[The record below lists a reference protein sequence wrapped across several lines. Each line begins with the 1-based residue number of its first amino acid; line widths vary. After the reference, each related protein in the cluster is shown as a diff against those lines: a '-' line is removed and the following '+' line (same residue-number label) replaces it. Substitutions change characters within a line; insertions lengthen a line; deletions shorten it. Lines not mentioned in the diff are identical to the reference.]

1 MPSKKKLL
9 AELNRLVEN
18 NSDSLAIVFEGRDSA
33 GKSGTIKMLSQYLPT
48 NLFSIEHSKKPTK
61 RAMRN
66 WFGYWTNRL
75 PTRGQVR
82 FFDRSWYSRALVQR
96 VNGWCS
102 ERQAENFLANVSDW
116 EQRSGTRI
124 IKFYLSISKDE
135 QQYRLNKRR
144 KSPLTYWK
152 FSPNDRRALDSFDQM
167 TLAKEDAIGT
177 DWIVVDYNDKRAGRI
192 ALLERL
198 IQEIKNG
205 Q

>member
-75 PTRGQVR
+75 PTPGQVR

-167 TLAKEDAIGT
+167 TLAKEECIGA

>member
-75 PTRGQVR
+75 PTPGQVR

>member
-33 GKSGTIKMLSQYLPT
+33 GKSGTIKMLSQYLPPK
-48 NLFSIEHSKKPTK
+48 LFSIEHSKKPTK

-66 WFGYWTNRL
+66 WFGYWNKRL
-75 PTRGQVR
+75 PERGQVR

-116 EQRSGTRI
+116 EAGTGTRI

-152 FSPNDRRALDSFDQM
+152 FSANDRRALDSFDQM
-167 TLAKEDAIGT
+167 TLAKEECIGA
-177 DWIVVDYNDKRAGRI
+177 DWIIVDYNDKRAGRI

>member
-48 NLFSIEHSKKPTK
+48 NLFSIEHSKKPSK

-75 PTRGQVR
+75 PTPGQVR

-116 EQRSGTRI
+116 EQQSGTRI

-152 FSPNDRRALDSFDQM
+152 FSANDRRALDSFDQM

>member
-1 MPSKKKLL
+1 MSKKKLL

-18 NSDSLAIVFEGRDSA
+18 NSDSLAIVLEGRDSA
-33 GKSGTIKMLSQYLPT
+33 GKSSTIKMLSQYLPP

-66 WFGYWTNRL
+66 WFGYWNKRL
-75 PTRGQVR
+75 PNRGQVR

-96 VNGWCS
+96 VNAWCS
-102 ERQAENFLANVSDW
+102 ETQAQNFLANVSDW
-116 EQRSGTRI
+116 EQQSGTRV
-124 IKFYLSISKDE
+124 IKFYLSISKEE
-135 QQYRLNKRR
+135 QQYRFNKRK

-152 FSPNDRRALDSFDQM
+152 FSANDKLALDSFDRM
-167 TLAKEDAIGT
+167 TLAKEECIGT
-177 DWIVVDYNDKRAGRI
+177 DWIVIDYNDKRAGRL

-198 IQEIKNG
+198 IQEIKNE

>member
-33 GKSGTIKMLSQYLPT
+33 GKSGTIKMLSQYLPP

-66 WFGYWTNRL
+66 WFGYWNKRL
-75 PTRGQVR
+75 PKRGQVR

-96 VNGWCS
+96 VNAWCS
-102 ERQAENFLANVSDW
+102 ETQAQNFLANVSDW
-116 EQRSGTRI
+116 EQQSGTRV

-135 QQYRLNKRR
+135 QQYRLNKRK

-152 FSPNDRRALDSFDQM
+152 FSANDKLALDSFDRM
-167 TLAKEDAIGT
+167 TLAKEECIGT
-177 DWIVVDYNDKRAGRI
+177 DWIVIDYNDKRAGRI

>member
-33 GKSGTIKMLSQYLPT
+33 GKSGTIKMLSQYLPPK
-48 NLFSIEHSKKPTK
+48 LFSIEQSKKPSK

-66 WFGYWTNRL
+66 WFGYWNKRL
-75 PTRGQVR
+75 PERGQVR

-116 EQRSGTRI
+116 EAGTGTRI

-152 FSPNDRRALDSFDQM
+152 FSANDRRALDSFDQM

>member
-75 PTRGQVR
+75 PMRGQVR

-116 EQRSGTRI
+116 EQQSGTRI

-198 IQEIKNG
+198 IQELKDG

>member
-33 GKSGTIKMLSQYLPT
+33 GKSGTIKMLTKYLPPK
-48 NLFSIEHSKKPTK
+48 LFSIEHSKKPTK
-61 RAMRN
+61 RAMKN
-66 WFGYWTNRL
+66 WFGYWNKRL
-75 PTRGQVR
+75 PNPGQVR

-96 VNGWCS
+96 VNAWCS
-102 ERQAENFLANVSDW
+102 ERQAQNFLANVIPW
-116 EQRSGTRI
+116 ERQTGARV

-135 QQYRLNKRR
+135 QAERLNKRK

-152 FSPNDRRALDSFDQM
+152 FSANDKLALDSFDRM
-167 TLAKEDAIGT
+167 TLAKEDCIGA
-177 DWIVVDYNDKRAGRI
+177 DWIVIDFNDKKAGRL

-198 IQEIKNG
+198 IQELKNG
-205 Q
+205 

>member
-33 GKSGTIKMLSQYLPT
+33 GKSGTIKMLSQYLPPK
-48 NLFSIEHSKKPTK
+48 LFSIAPSTPPRK

-66 WFGYWTNRL
+66 WFGYWNKRL
-75 PTRGQVR
+75 PERGQVR

-102 ERQAENFLANVSDW
+102 ERQAENFLANVADW
-116 EQRSGTRI
+116 EQQSGTRI

-152 FSPNDRRALDSFDQM
+152 FSANDRRALDSFDQM

>member
-75 PTRGQVR
+75 PTPGQVR

-116 EQRSGTRI
+116 EQQSGTRI